1 VAPDGTFSLT
11 MPEGENRLDLR
22 FNSLPVGYVV
32 ESVMYGD
39 TNLLKEPMK
48 LSPDNIQEMVI
59 GLRYTRPAPR

>member
-1 VAPDGTFSLT
+1 

>member
-1 VAPDGTFSLT
+1 MAPDGTFSLT